1 VPYLYCPQCG
11 SRLANRTIERRD
23 RASCE
28 RCGFVDYENPK
39 PCVGV
44 LVVDAGKVLLVERAA
59 EPFKGY
65 WDIPGGFLDA
75 AEGPAEAARRE
86 MLEETGLEI
95 DPVEV
100 LDFWL
105 DAYGEDET
113 TLNICYIAR
122 VVGGKPAPGSDAVNL
137 RWFPLDDLPD
147 NIAFT
152 WEREALERL
161 RLWLRG

>member
-1 VPYLYCPQCG
+1 
-11 SRLANRTIERRD
+11 
-23 RASCE
+23 
-28 RCGFVDYENPK
+28 
-39 PCVGV
+39 
-44 LVVDAGKVLLVERAA
+44 
-59 EPFKGY
+59 
-65 WDIPGGFLDA
+65 
-75 AEGPAEAARRE
+75 

-122 VVGGKPAPGSDAVNL
+122 VVGGKPAPGSDAVSL